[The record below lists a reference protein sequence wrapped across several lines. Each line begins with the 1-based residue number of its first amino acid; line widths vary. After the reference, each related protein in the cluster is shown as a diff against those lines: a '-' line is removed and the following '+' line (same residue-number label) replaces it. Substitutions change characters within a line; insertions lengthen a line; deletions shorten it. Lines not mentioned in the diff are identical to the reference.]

1 MAYSRFDSLVDRHSD
16 ILQDIET
23 IEAYPA
29 IEDPSGDKLAAL
41 NKELIDIEKEL
52 DSLGMSEG

>member
-1 MAYSRFDSLVDRHSD
+1 MAYSRFDSLVDRHTE

-23 IEAYPA
+23 IEAYPT
-29 IEDPSGDKLAAL
+29 IDPSGDKLAAL

-52 DSLGMSEG
+52 DSLGVSEG